1 MVPGSTNWVIEEVST
16 PATASFMLLG
26 IAAVFLRRQRR
37 SH

>member
-1 MVPGSTNWVIEEVST
+1 MDEVST

-26 IAAVFLRRQRR
+26 IAAVFLRRRRR